1 MPVQVEMRINGH
13 IIDVLHIGRIEG
25 EPRADSI
32 NTYWAVV
39 RKPGEQPD
47 WYADDVVELE
57 HRYGDML
64 QELVRKALNAIY
76 ENNMNEELDIPG
88 SVL

>member
-25 EPRADSI
+25 EAKPESI

-47 WYADDVVELE
+47 WFAEDVVELE

-64 QELVRKALNAIY
+64 QELVRKSLNAIK
-76 ENNMNEELDIPG
+76 ENEELNNE
-88 SVL
+88 SLSEA

>member
-13 IIDVLHIGRIEG
+13 LIDVLHIGRIEG
-25 EPRADSI
+25 EAKPESI
-32 NTYWAVV
+32 NKYLAVV

-47 WYADDVVELE
+47 WYSEDAVEVQ

-64 QELVRKALNAIY
+64 QELVRKSLNAIKD
-76 ENNMNEELDIPG
+76 EE
-88 SVL
+88 

>member
-13 IIDVLHIGRIEG
+13 LIETLHIGRLKG
-25 EPRADSI
+25 NTKPNSI
-32 NTYWAVV
+32 NTYAAVV

-47 WYADDVVELE
+47 WFAEDVTILE

-64 QELVRKALNAIY
+64 QELVRKSLNAIK
-76 ENNMNEELDIPG
+76 ESEELEREDA
-88 SVL
+88 

>member
-13 IIDVLHIGRIEG
+13 LLEVLHIGRLKG
-25 EPRADSI
+25 NTRPDSI
-32 NTYWAVV
+32 NTYAAVI

-47 WYADDVVELE
+47 WMGEDVTIVE

-64 QELVRKALNAIY
+64 QELVRKSLNKIAG
-76 ENNMNEELDIPG
+76 E
-88 SVL
+88 